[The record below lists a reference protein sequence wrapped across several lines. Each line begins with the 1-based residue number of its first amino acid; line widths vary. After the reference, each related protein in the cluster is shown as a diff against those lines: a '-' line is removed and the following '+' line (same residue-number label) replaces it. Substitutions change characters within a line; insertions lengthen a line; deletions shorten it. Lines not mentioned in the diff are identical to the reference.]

1 MDMPHSVSSA
11 CVVDMQQHNPHQGL
25 YRSVNYEKKE
35 FEPKRNSYVFEGVIS
50 HYIINSEVKEK
61 INFLI
66 KIGFPFKERCHIRCT
81 SESWSLKYYGIIKDD
96 IIKILIQDKTLKYIE
111 INKTILKDEKMI
123 EVINSNKI
131 EYNSRSFRQSDDS
144 IKNEIYKILSE
155 TLSNKKICFVG
166 GEMVFYKALLNPSE
180 YIMYTDYESIY
191 LDSISNGNLNTFLID
206 YDKDQL
212 KRIDSDF
219 ILIANTSKGGLGKN
233 LAKSISEL
241 DLNQIVI
248 ISCNKKSFQRDF
260 IILKE
265 KYFISMEYELKT
277 NMSVWIIFLY
287 KNKN

>member
-1 MDMPHSVSSA
+1 MEMPHSVSSA
-11 CVVDMQQHNPHQGL
+11 CVVDMQPHNPHQ
-25 YRSVNYEKKE
+25 YQCIHMES
-35 FEPKRNSYVFEGVIS
+35 KRNSYVFEGVIS

-66 KIGFPFKERCHIRCT
+66 QIGFSFKERCYIRCT
-81 SESWSLKYYGIIKDD
+81 SESWSLKYDGILKDE
-96 IIKILIQDKTLKYIE
+96 IVKILIQNETLKYIE
-111 INKTILKDEKMI
+111 INKIILKDEKMI
-123 EVINSNKI
+123 EIINSVRI

-144 IKNEIYKILSE
+144 IKNEIYKILSN
-155 TLSNKKICFVG
+155 TLQNEKICFVG

-191 LDSISNGNLNTFLID
+191 LDSIHNLNRNTFLID
-206 YDKDQL
+206 YEKDQL
-212 KRIDSDF
+212 KKIDSDF
-219 ILIANTSKGGLGKN
+219 ILIANTSKSGLGKN

-277 NMSVWIIFLY
+277 NMLVWIIFLY
-287 KNKN
+287 KI